1 MTTWLR
7 HQCKDVSRLIS
18 QAQDVRLPFLARL
31 RVRLHLSLCAM
42 CSRFEAQLKFLRE
55 AAQRYKA

>member
-1 MTTWLR
+1 MTTWFR

-31 RVRLHLSLCAM
+31 RVRLHLTLCAM